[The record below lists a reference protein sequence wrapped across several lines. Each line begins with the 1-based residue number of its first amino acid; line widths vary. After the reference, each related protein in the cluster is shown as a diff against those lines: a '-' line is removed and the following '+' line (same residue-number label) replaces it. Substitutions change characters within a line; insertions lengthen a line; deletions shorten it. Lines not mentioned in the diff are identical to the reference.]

1 MSEAMAPSARLRAPA
16 AQGLLVSCALLGAL
30 GCGKAGD
37 AESGP
42 KPSMA
47 TVARAVLNELFA
59 SGDRGGEESAPGFA
73 GETTRPDAWGALS
86 SDDPALLVATEP
98 EEEAPTTCVIPY
110 NGVVTV
116 LPMRSER
123 HLERAVA
130 ATRSA
135 TLVYETDDTAIFDD
149 GRILTA
155 SVETVGDH
163 LGAVGW
169 VDNPIEIM
177 GASSRRSAPAA
188 YTWSAGSDASR
199 ANPKKLKKK
208 RRG

>member
-1 MSEAMAPSARLRAPA
+1 
-16 AQGLLVSCALLGAL
+16 
-30 GCGKAGD
+30 
-37 AESGP
+37 
-42 KPSMA
+42 MA
-47 TVARAVLNELFA
+47 TVARAVLSELFA
-59 SGDRGGEESAPGFA
+59 SGDRGGEEPA
-73 GETTRPDAWGALS
+73 GLTGEATNSDAGGLS
-86 SDDPALLVATEP
+86 SDDPALLVAADP

-110 NGVVTV
+110 DGVVTI
-116 LPMRSER
+116 LPVRSEI
-123 HLERAVA
+123 HLARAVA

-135 TLVYETDDTAIFDD
+135 TLVYETEDTAIFDD

-169 VDNPIEIM
+169 VDNPLKIM
-177 GASSRRSAPAA
+177 GASSRRSASAA

-199 ANPKKLKKK
+199 AKPKKLKRK